1 MSEKSIIVLHL
12 LFYIYIYTVYP
23 YILLPMYDTANFLCW
38 YRKRKKEKKLFFL
51 AHTQHFHKH
60 LYTIEEIILK
70 N

>member
-12 LFYIYIYTVYP
+12 LFYIYVYSISVYP
-23 YILLPMYDTANFLCW
+23 FDNVRYSKLSVLVQ
-38 YRKRKKEKKLFFL
+38 KKKERKQFFL